1 MADRKSLF
9 DISWQVDEPTYRED
23 PGYSYST
30 LAKFNREGFSKLDS
44 LFDRVS
50 TPSLT
55 FGSMVDTLL
64 TDGEA
69 AFNERFFVANFSAI
83 SDSIINIVKELFAQ
97 NGDKCLSLNSIPD
110 NIILDCINLANYQP
124 RWKAETRIKDIR
136 DKGSEYYNQLIISNG
151 REVVS
156 QEDYQDCLN
165 CVDAL
170 RNSEATKEY
179 FKVTS
184 PWEDKERLYQLK
196 FRGTYEGINLRCM
209 ADLIIV
215 DHKNK
220 TVQPC
225 DLKTSS
231 HMEYEF
237 HKSFIQWNYW
247 IQAQLYWYIIRQNM
261 DADPYFK
268 DFKLLDYVFI
278 VVNRK
283 TVNPLTWVYDK
294 TMSEVDITLPN
305 GFVCRNWRTIVK
317 ELDYYLKNPSRVPI
331 GIVYNKPNSIT
342 SWLETNM

>member
-1 MADRKSLF
+1 MVDRKSLF

-30 LAKFNREGFSKLDS
+30 LAKFNREGFAKLDS

-69 AFNERFFVANFSAI
+69 AFNERFFVANFPAI
-83 SDSIINIVKELFAQ
+83 PDSVINIVKELFVQ
-97 NGDKCLSLNSIPD
+97 NSDKYFSLNSIPD
-110 NIILDCINLANYQP
+110 NIILECI
-124 RWKAETRIKDIR
+124 T
-136 DKGSEYYNQLIISNG
+136 
-151 REVVS
+151 
-156 QEDYQDCLN
+156 
-165 CVDAL
+165 L

-179 FKVTS
+179 FKITS

-283 TVNPLTWVYDK
+283 TVNPLTWIYDK
-294 TMSEVDITLPN
+294 TTSQVDITLPN

-331 GIVYNKPNSIT
+331 GIVYNKPNNIT
-342 SWLETNM
+342 SWLEIDM